1 MWKWG
6 SFVTLPEDQTHVPVI
21 LKQHSCQLDT
31 QTQHNA
37 LLCSK
42 SPLREK
48 SIIAFNH
55 AMLVKASEFDLKPAT
70 FSQRV
75 VSAHSECYSQ
85 GTARDSHDPR
95 CSTGPTPPCE
105 RGKDD
110 SPLFC
115 CSLPMITKNGKK
127 LLWASRVL
135 RKKILVWRRKTSLAL
150 KQSLLVGRQQI
161 PNKYTF
167 PIN

>member
-6 SFVTLPEDQTHVPVI
+6 SFVTLPEDQTHVSVI
-21 LKQHSCQLDT
+21 LKQHGCQVDT

-48 SIIAFNH
+48 SIIALNH
-55 AMLVKASEFDLKPAT
+55 VMLVKASEFDLRPAT

-75 VSAHSECYSQ
+75 VSVHSECYSQ

-105 RGKDD
+105 CGKDD

-115 CSLPMITKNGKK
+115 CSLPMITKNGKNCCERAEFWEKKYLSGEERHHK
-127 LLWASRVL
+127 L
-135 RKKILVWRRKTSLAL
+135 
-150 KQSLLVGRQQI
+150 
-161 PNKYTF
+161 
-167 PIN
+167 